1 MFKIG
6 KSTKREALNVLFIL
20 LGSIIVTLGIVGFL
34 TPNKIAMGGTS
45 GLSIILYYLLE
56 WPMGILLLGLNLPI
70 LLLTI
75 KHVGRRFIIK
85 SVLAMVLL
93 SVFIDVFNEVLE
105 IQAFSENL
113 MLSTI
118 YGGLMTGVGL
128 GLIFKGEASAG
139 GGTLIARVVSNKTE
153 LKPGTVI
160 LMIDVVVV
168 AISALVF
175 KNLELALWSII
186 SIYVTSK
193 FVDLIVT
200 GKRQNKIVHIAA
212 TNLDQLNV
220 IIHQEM
226 GISGTIIR
234 GDNLNYSQS
243 RNVIFL
249 SVSKNRIMA
258 LKNIVEE
265 YDQSARMVVFEAT
278 EVLSG
283 GQ

>member
-20 LGSIIVTLGIVGFL
+20 LGSIVVTLGIVGFL

-105 IQAFSENL
+105 VQAFSENL

-139 GGTLIARVVSNKTE
+139 GGTLIARVVSNKTD

-283 GQ
+283 AQ

>member
-139 GGTLIARVVSNKTE
+139 GGTLIARVVSNKTD